1 MEDFPFSHQ
10 SVFIPIS
17 SPWFSPANSSHS
29 TYILYPQVTRFVTLF
44 NSNVQDSQD
53 IVKCHH
59 FCMHC
64 VSFVSITLNCK
75 LCSGL
80 ASNWEVVEINKYIK
94 WSMYVLLV
102 ALCCGNQGSKKVPSG
117 TSRFSCREVRFHSH
131 LPNRALRQVV
141 RHISKK
147 IKLPKADKIWELL
160 FQKPRG
166 IFMRFFLALET
177 LDLYGT
183 LETNADFTSH
193 YCTFESFHMFF
204 RPIHHILQI

>member
-1 MEDFPFSHQ
+1 M
-10 SVFIPIS
+10 
-17 SPWFSPANSSHS
+17 
-29 TYILYPQVTRFVTLF
+29 YI
-44 NSNVQDSQD
+44 
-53 IVKCHH
+53 
-59 FCMHC
+59 
-64 VSFVSITLNCK
+64 
-75 LCSGL
+75 
-80 ASNWEVVEINKYIK
+80 
-94 WSMYVLLV
+94 LLV

-166 IFMRFFLALET
+166 IFMRVFLALET

-183 LETNADFTSH
+183 LETNATLPLTIVLLSRFTCFSDLYTIYYRSRVNKFNWTNARRVLKNIQFGSQYQGSKKVPSSDPGQVDSPSRQILSH
-193 YCTFESFHMFF
+193 RQAIC
-204 RPIHHILQI
+204 

>member
-44 NSNVQDSQD
+44 NSNVQHSQD

-75 LCSGL
+75 LCGGL
-80 ASNWEVVEINKYIK
+80 ASNWGVVEVYQMKYVCTL
-94 WSMYVLLV
+94 SCFVLWKPGL
-102 ALCCGNQGSKKVPSG
+102 KKVPSG

-141 RHISKK
+141 HQISKK
-147 IKLPKADKIWELL
+147 IKLPKADKIFYEIFFSPGNPGFVWNTWNQCRLYLSLL
-160 FQKPRG
+160 YFWVVSHVFQTYTPYTTD
-166 IFMRFFLALET
+166 LE
-177 LDLYGT
+177 
-183 LETNADFTSH
+183 
-193 YCTFESFHMFF
+193 
-204 RPIHHILQI
+204 